1 MAFVAKF
8 VTKKI
13 LKEKLANNFGQD
25 DPYFEQVPATRLNG
39 TLHPTKMKKR
49 RKALPPG
56 ISIHD
61 GRVLTKVKRRAWRL
75 DMCLFSICGV
85 RFGWGS
91 AIAIVPAIGDVID
104 ALLSLMVLRTCCKIE
119 DGLPSGVRMQMILNI
134 IIDFA
139 IGLVPFAGD
148 IADAMFRCNTKN
160 AVLLEEHLRQKGRKN
175 LRKEGKPIP
184 NIDPSDPDYREELD
198 APVDPVAQQP
208 RRNDTMG
215 RNASTREGRSS
226 RRDRQ
231 RSPAVAEAPES
242 RESGGFMNWLWTRH
256 RDPDPEMGRPAP
268 PIAEEPSRRHRDDRY

>member
-39 TLHPTKMKKR
+39 TLHPTKTKKR

-91 AIAIVPAIGDVID
+91 AIAIVPA
-104 ALLSLMVLRTCCKIE
+104 
-119 DGLPSGVRMQMILNI
+119 
-134 IIDFA
+134 
-139 IGLVPFAGD
+139 
-148 IADAMFRCNTKN
+148 
-160 AVLLEEHLRQKGRKN
+160 
-175 LRKEGKPIP
+175 
-184 NIDPSDPDYREELD
+184 
-198 APVDPVAQQP
+198 
-208 RRNDTMG
+208 
-215 RNASTREGRSS
+215 
-226 RRDRQ
+226 
-231 RSPAVAEAPES
+231 
-242 RESGGFMNWLWTRH
+242 
-256 RDPDPEMGRPAP
+256 
-268 PIAEEPSRRHRDDRY
+268 